1 MFGFGISTLISL
13 FIGAAVIY
21 AAILSVNA
29 VVDWFKSRAALVNS
43 DQDNIAFTVKE
54 RLSNGD
60 FALYQG
66 IFNQRTEQ
74 LLEGRKM
81 VGEKLDGQLGQLHR
95 DQAMVVYQ

>member
-21 AAILSVNA
+21 AAILTVNA

-43 DQDNIAFTVKE
+43 DRANIAFTVKE
-54 RLSNGD
+54 RLNNGD

-66 IFNQRTEQ
+66 IFNQRTEE
-74 LLEGRKM
+74 LLEGRKL
-81 VGEKLDGQLGQLHR
+81 VGEELDGQLAQMHG
-95 DQAMVVYQ
+95 DKSMVVYQ

>member
-21 AAILSVNA
+21 AAILTVNA
-29 VVDWFKSRAALVNS
+29 VVDWFRSRAALVNS

-54 RLSNGD
+54 RLNNGD

-74 LLEGRKM
+74 LIEGQKM
-81 VGEKLDGQLGQLHR
+81 VGEELDGQLAQLHR
-95 DQAMVVYQ
+95 EQTMVVYQ